1 MQPITIAPIITL
13 ILNQLIQPQIPTFPP
28 ILPHPHT
35 HTHTHTHTHAHAN
48 TLALILIQSKRRNT
62 TTFSHPIQPQPSNNN
77 LLCFNFLLTN
87 NLIKLAINEMIVQ
100 HLGNLIRSG

>member
-1 MQPITIAPIITL
+1 MQPITIASIITL

-28 ILPHPHT
+28 ILPHPHP
-35 HTHTHTHTHAHAN
+35 HSHAN
-48 TLALILIQSKRRNT
+48 TLALILIQSKGRNT

-77 LLCFNFLLTN
+77 LLCFNFLLAN

-100 HLGNLIRSG
+100 HFGNLIRSW